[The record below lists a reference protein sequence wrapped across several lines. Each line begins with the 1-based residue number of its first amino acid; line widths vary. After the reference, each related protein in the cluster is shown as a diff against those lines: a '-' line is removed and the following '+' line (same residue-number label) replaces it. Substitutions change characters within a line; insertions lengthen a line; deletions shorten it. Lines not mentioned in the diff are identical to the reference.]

1 MCFFVALLL
10 CASFPSVLLTSFFF
24 FPSDWPRPPGTK
36 FESIY
41 KKGLPKCEVQ
51 LINELTKWKMD
62 YGTDIMIAG
71 SVYLETVKAATE
83 NRENVG
89 KNKRQKIKDESVQK
103 YVVPVL
109 PRNTLK
115 PRK

>member
-1 MCFFVALLL
+1 MFLCSSVPLFLFPQCFIDFL
-10 CASFPSVLLTSFFF
+10 CLI
-24 FPSDWPRPPGTK
+24 DHQPPGTK

-41 KKGLPKCEVQ
+41 KKGLPKCEAQ
-51 LINELTKWKMD
+51 LIKELTKWKID

-71 SVYLETVKAATE
+71 NVYLDVVKAATE
-83 NRENVG
+83 NRENGG
-89 KNKRQKIKDESVQK
+89 KNDRQKIKDAANEK
-103 YVVPVL
+103 YKVPIL

>member
-1 MCFFVALLL
+1 M
-10 CASFPSVLLTSFFF
+10 
-24 FPSDWPRPPGTK
+24 
-36 FESIY
+36 
-41 KKGLPKCEVQ
+41 PKCEVQ
-51 LINELTKWKMD
+51 LINELTKWKLD

>member
-1 MCFFVALLL
+1 MLQK
-10 CASFPSVLLTSFFF
+10 
-24 FPSDWPRPPGTK
+24 RTK

-51 LINELTKWKMD
+51 LINELTKWKLD